1 MAWQWTASEEQA
13 FEDLKEALTTAPVL
27 AIPDQSKPF
36 EIRWEVYTD
45 ASGFALG
52 GVLLQEGNN
61 GLQPVAYESRKMTP
75 AEKNYPV
82 HEQELLAIVHAL
94 KTWRCYLEGAKFKVN
109 TDHQSLR
116 YLFTQPN
123 LSGRQARWM
132 EFLQQYDFDIAYK
145 KGEDNQAD
153 GLSRRPDHINHIIAM
168 RSEALQVDE
177 DLLKTIKEGY
187 TNDDMFRNPA
197 TLRAFEQRGELWY
210 FKEDNE
216 AKRIVVPNDATLR
229 ARLIKEH
236 HAPAYEGHFSV
247 EKTMERLQR
256 TFWWSAMKKSVTAYI
271 RGCEECCTSKPTT
284 QLPQGLLQPL
294 PIPDEPWESVSM
306 DLVTD
311 LPTSASGNDTIVVF
325 VDRLTKM
332 VHFAPTTKT
341 VTAPL
346 LARIF
351 VDTDH
356 LQAPRDAQDHRL

>member
-1 MAWQWTASEEQA
+1 MTSPTRRA
-13 FEDLKEALTTAPVL
+13 KTT
-27 AIPDQSKPF
+27 D
-36 EIRWEVYTD
+36 
-45 ASGFALG
+45 
-52 GVLLQEGNN
+52 
-61 GLQPVAYESRKMTP
+61 
-75 AEKNYPV
+75 
-82 HEQELLAIVHAL
+82 
-94 KTWRCYLEGAKFKVN
+94 
-109 TDHQSLR
+109 
-116 YLFTQPN
+116 
-123 LSGRQARWM
+123 
-132 EFLQQYDFDIAYK
+132 
-145 KGEDNQAD
+145 QAD

-187 TNDDMFRNPA
+187 TNDDMFRNPV

-216 AKRIVVPNDATLR
+216 AKRIVVPNNATLR
-229 ARLIKEH
+229 ARLIKAH

-294 PIPDEPWESVSM
+294 PIPDQPWESVSM

-311 LPTSASGNDTIVVF
+311 LPTSGSGNDTIVVF

-341 VTAPL
+341 VTAPPDGKDL
-346 LARIF
+346 RGH
-351 VDTDH
+351 H
-356 LQAPRDAQDHRL
+356 LQTPRDA